1 LILNKAQFDP
11 RVSYFFGNYLVGRKT
26 RYCWNNFSSPF
37 FDINIGIK
45 QDSALF
51 PILLALYLSPI
62 FYIFEKRVKTLEIPV
77 SVLSFI
83 DNDLLISQDKSLL
96 ISNSNLFCSYYI
108 MSHLLKQFGL
118 FIEQG
123 KTEIFHFSRSHGIF
137 DPLSLD
143 LSTLGGP
150 VLQSKENWKYLSFI
164 FNRKLFFHLY
174 IDFYMNKAISTI
186 KSMKMLGNLSRGLIL
201 SQKCLLYR
209 LYILHIALYRFLL
222 WFYNKALLLYPL
234 KVLRAMQCRA
244 ALWILGVF

>member
-1 LILNKAQFDP
+1 MLPLILNKAEFDP

-37 FDINIGIK
+37 FDINIGVR

-77 SVLSFI
+77 LVLSFI
-83 DNDLLISQDKSLL
+83 DNGLLISQNKSLL

-118 FIEQG
+118 SIEQG

-137 DPLSLD
+137 DPLPLD
-143 LSTLGGP
+143 LSTPGGP
-150 VLQSKENWKYLSFI
+150 VL
-164 FNRKLFFHLY
+164 
-174 IDFYMNKAISTI
+174 
-186 KSMKMLGNLSRGLIL
+186 
-201 SQKCLLYR
+201 
-209 LYILHIALYRFLL
+209 
-222 WFYNKALLLYPL
+222 
-234 KVLRAMQCRA
+234 
-244 ALWILGVF
+244 